1 MRVNIIARQRGGS
14 QFSGLHRRSTLPS
27 MFPVAIAVVAAVI
40 HYFNIA
46 NPISQSGFTILLAG
60 YLVLLAGNMLE
71 GV

>member
-1 MRVNIIARQRGGS
+1 
-14 QFSGLHRRSTLPS
+14 
-27 MFPVAIAVVAAVI
+27 MFRLTPPKHVTFYVSVAIAVVAAVI

-46 NPISQSGFTILLAG
+46 NPISQSGFTILLVG